1 MDLGKE
7 LYWKNAEHF
16 QDHQCFQRNH
26 NKEKYKRRDSYIKKP
41 TTWTLLIVLLEVTNS
56 KEAEELC
63 NDDVVAEGGRS

>member
-1 MDLGKE
+1 MLNTFKTINVFSEIIIRKNTKE
-7 LYWKNAEHF
+7 E
-16 QDHQCFQRNH
+16 
-26 NKEKYKRRDSYIKKP
+26 SYIKKP